1 MKRLPVAVMAAGL
14 VLLVAGC
21 DGGAATTPDA
31 EPVPAGP
38 ADPRQAVVDLLEA
51 LGGEDVARAVD
62 LTVPGQGLA
71 VAVAEQAPADELG
84 AILDGGSRA
93 VLANFWSSFAT
104 SVEELSGAGTA
115 DIDVGEAGDPFEVGD
130 HRFAIVGMEV
140 PGQAGPRSMIVREGR
155 GWKVDV
161 VATFAPGLATG
172 IGQAP
177 QELAGAEG
185 GEPIIERM
193 VAERPALEA
202 ALEDPALPPGVAQQI
217 RSAVVALGGR

>member
-1 MKRLPVAVMAAGL
+1 MAMMAAVGL
-14 VLLVAGC
+14 VLLLAGC
-21 DGGAATTPDA
+21 DGGAQTAPDA
-31 EPVPAGP
+31 EPAPAGP
-38 ADPRQAVVDLLEA
+38 AEPRQAVVELLEA
-51 LGGEDVARAVD
+51 LGGDDVARAVE

-71 VAVAEQAPADELG
+71 VAVAEQAPADELR
-84 AILDGGSRA
+84 AILDGGSGA
-93 VLANFWSSFAT
+93 VLANFWSSFAA
-104 SVEELSGAGTA
+104 SVEELSGAGPA
-115 DIDVGEAGDPFEVGD
+115 DIDVREAGEPFDVGG
-130 HRFAIVGMEV
+130 HRFAIVGMDV
-140 PGQAGPRSMIVREGR
+140 PGQPGPRSIIVREGR

-177 QELAGAEG
+177 EELAGTEVE
-185 GEPIIERM
+185 EPIVERM